1 MLKCGRSPD
10 VSTWIRNLQ
19 YLINHRSARVHATH
33 FQNSFEFHI
42 VCGRGGGEKDDF
54 LFVLIKLNK
63 NGQRIQNQER
73 EKEKKY
79 RKSKELVI
87 YKCYRTESNDNL
99 NQR

>member
-1 MLKCGRSPD
+1 
-10 VSTWIRNLQ
+10 VW
-19 YLINHRSARVHATH
+19 A
-33 FQNSFEFHI
+33 
-42 VCGRGGGEKDDF
+42 GGGEKDDF
-54 LFVLIKLNK
+54 LFVIIKLNK